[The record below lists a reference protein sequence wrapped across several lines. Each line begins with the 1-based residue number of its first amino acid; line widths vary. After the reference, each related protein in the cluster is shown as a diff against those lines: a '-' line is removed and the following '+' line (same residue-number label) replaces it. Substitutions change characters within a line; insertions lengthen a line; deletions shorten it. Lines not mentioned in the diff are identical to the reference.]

1 MASFARSL
9 RIART
14 ALPRPTSSFTPL
26 TSIRHASSKP
36 NAAQDQSFPSYPN
49 TTDPND
55 PRHGKNLKGES
66 VEGVGDP
73 AKFKNPNMVTEDGDA
88 HSSIPGETHAK
99 DGGADS
105 YVPLVSSP
113 ALSSY
118 VIWTNNTS

>member
-14 ALPRPTSSFTPL
+14 ALPRPTSTFTPL
-26 TSIRHASSKP
+26 TSTRHISKTS
-36 NAAQDQSFPSYPN
+36 NLAN
-49 TTDPND
+49 PND
-55 PRHGKNLKGES
+55 PRHGKNMRGEE

-73 AKFKNPNMVTEDGDA
+73 AKFQNPNKVTEDGDA

-105 YVPLVSSP
+105 YVPLVS
-113 ALSSY
+113 
-118 VIWTNNTS
+118 NTCITCWRH